1 MWCSG
6 CIAPVE
12 GKCTCYRIGC
22 GSKNPGW
29 GYFSLECNY
38 IPVESFT
45 PMMLAVEVSTRDLL
59 PRTWWNLV
67 SLWVSSDAGITER
80 ECVSCQECSH

>member
-1 MWCSG
+1 
-6 CIAPVE
+6 
-12 GKCTCYRIGC
+12 
-22 GSKNPGW
+22 
-29 GYFSLECNY
+29 
-38 IPVESFT
+38 
-45 PMMLAVEVSTRDLL
+45 MMLAVEVSTRDLL